1 MNACCT
7 KSQYTQAAL
16 PFTSIGG
23 ERLLQ
28 YIWLFQYFNKADLR
42 TAAGEKI
49 EIIFS
54 GTWNKNQGPDF
65 QDAQIKINETTLV
78 GSVELHLKASQWLE
92 HGHQSDSNFKNVVLH
107 VVYENNLPDLANNI
121 PVLELQNRISHLLLS
136 RYNTLMQSGAFIAC
150 ANSISEV
157 NDITFCSW
165 KERLLAERLTRKSEV
180 VISFF
185 QSSNHHWEETFWWML
200 ARNFGMKV
208 NADAFESIARSLPVN
223 LLAKHKSQIHQLE
236 ALLLGQAGM
245 LSGQC
250 ADQYAQLLQRE
261 YLFLKK
267 KYNLQAV
274 SIPVFFLRMRPG
286 NFPSVRLAQLAMLIH
301 QSQHLFSIVLESET
315 IAQIK
320 KLLSVTA
327 NDYWH
332 YHYKLD
338 EPSAYK
344 KKSVGASMIDNII
357 INTVVPTVFA
367 YGLNLKQEKYKT
379 KAISWLEEITA
390 EENTVSKGFA
400 QCGLPVRTAFDSQAL
415 IELKTQYCDHKRCL
429 SCSVG
434 NALLRSNT

>member
-1 MNACCT
+1 MNAGCT
-7 KSQYTQAAL
+7 KTQYTQAAL

-28 YIWLFQYFNKADLR
+28 YIWLFQYFNKTDLR
-42 TAAGEKI
+42 TSAGEQV
-49 EIIFS
+49 EVIFP

-107 VVYENNLPDLANNI
+107 VVYENNLPDLTNNI

-136 RYNTLMQSGAFIAC
+136 RYNTLMQSASFIAC
-150 ANSISEV
+150 ANSITQV
-157 NDITFCSW
+157 NDITWCAW

-180 VISFF
+180 VISFL

-236 ALLLGQAGM
+236 ALLLGQAGL

-250 ADQYAQLLQRE
+250 TDLYSQLLQRE

-267 KYNLQAV
+267 KYKLNAV

-301 QSQHLFSIVLESET
+301 QSVHLFSIVLELET
-315 IAQIK
+315 VDGLK
-320 KLLSVTA
+320 KLLGVTA

-344 KKSVGASMIDNII
+344 KKSVGATMIDNII

-379 KAISWLEEITA
+379 KALSWLEEITA
-390 EENTVSKGFA
+390 EDNAVTKGFF
-400 QCGLPVRTAFDSQAL
+400 QCGITARTAFDSQAL
-415 IELKTQYCDHKRCL
+415 IELKTQYCDRKRCL